1 MATEEK
7 KVEQSED
14 NLIDVL
20 DEFNAKQ
27 EGSDVVAAETES
39 PEQAQDRQEAIS
51 YLIDKKFQDTP
62 EGREKLA
69 TAYKEL
75 QSKTDKEKSAFN
87 QKFDHYE
94 RLDKLDS
101 YLKEHPESVQLLQ
114 SKITEE
120 KEQLAGPPPKPDG
133 YDILDESIE
142 NTESSTWRDEYNAWL
157 IEQGRLAAANEV
169 QQFKND
175 LASREMAR
183 QDDAELT
190 QLGLDND
197 QKGEFR
203 KFLNDPAH
211 LNNKTLVD
219 VWRFLNGDGA
229 VMPSGGKT
237 ADRKNLQ
244 TSAAAV
250 QGNTPTAITPQSEE
264 LNKFWDGIMKTT
276 NRQ

>member
-20 DEFNAKQ
+20 DEFNANTD
-27 EGSDVVAAETES
+27 GSNDVAAETK
-39 PEQAQDRQEAIS
+39 EQAQERQEAVA
-51 YLIDKKFQDTP
+51 YLIDNKFQDTP
-62 EGREKLA
+62 EGREQLA
-69 TAYKEL
+69 NAYKEL
-75 QSKTDKEKSAFN
+75 QSKTDKEKAQFN
-87 QKFDHYE
+87 QKFTHYE
-94 RLDKLDS
+94 RLDKLDN
-101 YLKEHPESVQLLQ
+101 YLKEHPESVKLLQ

-120 KEQLAGPPPKPDG
+120 KEQLKGPPPKPEG

-142 NTESSTWRDEYNAWL
+142 NTESAAWRDEYNAWL

-169 QQFKND
+169 QQFKDD

-183 QDDAELT
+183 RDNQELT
-190 QLGLDND
+190 DLGLDEA
-197 QKGEFR
+197 QKEEFR
-203 KFLNDPAH
+203 KFLNDPGN

-237 ADRKNLQ
+237 AERKNLQ

-250 QGNTPTAITPQSEE
+250 QGNAPSAITPQSEE

-276 NRQ
+276 NRG

>member
-7 KVEQSED
+7 KVEQPED

-20 DEFNAKQ
+20 DEFNAQ
-27 EGSDVVAAETES
+27 GGSDVVAAETES
-39 PEQAQDRQEAIS
+39 PEQAQERQEAIS
-51 YLIDKKFQDTP
+51 YLIDKKFKDTP
-62 EGREKLA
+62 EGREQLA

-75 QSKTDKEKSAFN
+75 QSKTDKEKTAFN

-94 RLDKLDS
+94 RLDKLDG

-114 SKITEE
+114 SKISEE
-120 KEQLAGPPPKPDG
+120 KEQLKGPPNKPDG
-133 YDILDESIE
+133 YDILDEAIDS
-142 NTESSTWRDEYNAWL
+142 TESAVWRDEYNAWL

-169 QQFKND
+169 QQFKDD
-175 LASREMAR
+175 LASQDFAR
-183 QDDAELT
+183 RDDKELSD
-190 QLGLDND
+190 LGLDD
-197 QKGEFR
+197 GQKGEFR
-203 KFLNDPAH
+203 KFLNDPGN

-229 VMPSGGKT
+229 VMPSGDKA

-250 QGNTPTAITPQSEE
+250 QGNSPTAISPQSEE

-276 NRQ
+276 NR

>member
-1 MATEEK
+1 M
-7 KVEQSED
+7 
-14 NLIDVL
+14 
-20 DEFNAKQ
+20 
-27 EGSDVVAAETES
+27 
-39 PEQAQDRQEAIS
+39 
-51 YLIDKKFQDTP
+51 
-62 EGREKLA
+62 A

-87 QKFDHYE
+87 QKFSHYE
-94 RLDKLDS
+94 RLDKLDN

-120 KEQLAGPPPKPDG
+120 KEQLKGPPPKPEG

-142 NTESSTWRDEYNAWL
+142 STESATWRDEYNAWL

-169 QQFKND
+169 QQFKDD

-183 QDDAELT
+183 QDDKELT
-190 QLGLDND
+190 DLGLND
-197 QKGEFR
+197 ADKGEFR
-203 KFLNDPAH
+203 KFLNDPGN

-229 VMPSGGKT
+229 VIPSGDNT
-237 ADRKNLQ
+237 AARKNLQ

-250 QGNTPTAITPQSEE
+250 QGNAPAAITPQSEE

-276 NRQ
+276 NR